1 MARAKRNEPL
11 TVYPSRRVLDLYVR
25 YIIEELNGLDAEHL
39 PDYVFINLWEGGIG
53 RPLAYPAVTSLFGRL
68 SKRVAKDTGV
78 AFRATPHMLRHTRA
92 TEWIRDDKLPVPTVS
107 RLLGHTSIQT
117 TTDIYVHLT
126 AADMRADLEAAR
138 GRGGG
143 TV

>member
-1 MARAKRNEPL
+1 
-11 TVYPSRRVLDLYVR
+11 
-25 YIIEELNGLDAEHL
+25 
-39 PDYVFINLWEGGIG
+39 
-53 RPLAYPAVTSLFGRL
+53 
-68 SKRVAKDTGV
+68 
-78 AFRATPHMLRHTRA
+78 MLRHTRA

-138 GRGGG
+138 GRGGDGVGFHSYWALFHSYWTYFTVIGPDNNALLWQPRRNSLG
-143 TV
+143 TVWDLGVVGMGSDRRSTVNIVLTLSSSMQVPLKA